1 MEAYLLQR
9 ADLITSARPS
19 QEAAWA
25 LSALTDEAVRDLSRA
40 ASSLRPASKTA
51 LVALGGWGTGA
62 LVPSSDLDLL
72 VLSEASAADLKPY
85 VEAVLYPLW
94 DAGLK
99 VGHQVRTPKEQAR
112 AMRTDLATCTA
123 ALTARPLAGDADWAE
138 SVLADLAADAHKRS
152 RRLLKLLAERPRPG
166 SPYLLEPDLK
176 ETAGGRR
183 DYDEL
188 VWTAAIVTGSIQRD
202 PSVLH
207 ALGLL
212 SAPELAEVLEAAA
225 VIASARF
232 ALSREGFGNRMGPE
246 AAEFLGGEKAKRV
259 QRALAT
265 TALALTRV
273 RRRVGGGGARPG
285 GGPLAREG
293 GADAGARLFALLDG
307 GEASL
312 PRLEEAAESGA
323 LDPLIPGFRALMAT
337 RRPGLAHEYTVG
349 AHSLRTAVFLG
360 GLPRSGALA
369 ESRAAVGDLR
379 ALQVAA
385 LTHDLGKAEPGPG
398 HAERGARP
406 AYEAARLMG
415 LAESSA
421 LHAAE
426 LVRRHLVLAE
436 EATRIDIDDEDA
448 ILRAAALLG
457 SRDLLAPL
465 HVLTAA
471 DSLATGTPAWGTW
484 KASLIGTLV
493 SRLDAAFSEDVDGA
507 GLATRGEAVRA
518 EALAALPA
526 AEERERAFVL
536 GAPLRYL
543 AGRMPAKV
551 ARDARLVAGLSPAAT
566 SAEVRLAV
574 EPGPAEET
582 WALTVVAHDRPELLA
597 RIAGAISLAGLDVLA
612 VNAYGAAEGIA
623 LDSFI
628 VTSATLDPASTGT
641 FARLERLLQA
651 ALRDRLE
658 LQVRLAERR
667 RHYPP
672 STSGPIRVE
681 LRSAAFDTSVR
692 VTAPDRPGL
701 LHDLARAVSAT
712 GLDIRWATALTVDG
726 SAVDTFHVTG
736 LDGDPVTNPGVL
748 GHLAMRIREIE

>member
-9 ADLITSARPS
+9 ADLIASARPS

-40 ASSLRPASKTA
+40 ASSLRPASRTA

-123 ALTARPLAGDADWAE
+123 ALTARPLASDVDWAE

-152 RRLLKLLAERPRPG
+152 RRFLKLLAERPRPG
-166 SPYLLEPDLK
+166 SPYLLDPDLK

-246 AAEFLGGEKAKRV
+246 AAELLGAEKAKRV

-265 TALALTRV
+265 TGLALTRV
-273 RRRVGGGGARPG
+273 RRRVGGGG
-285 GGPLAREG
+285 GPLTREG
-293 GADAGARLFALLDG
+293 GADAGALTPAQLFALLDN

-323 LDPLIPGFRALMAT
+323 LDLLIPGFRALMAT

-349 AHSLRTAVFLG
+349 AHSLRTAVLLG

-369 ESRAAVGDLR
+369 ESRSAVGDLR

-406 AYEAARLMG
+406 AYEAARRLG

-471 DSLATGTPAWGTW
+471 DSLATGAPAWGTW

-518 EALAALPA
+518 EALAALPT

-551 ARDARLVAGLSPAAT
+551 ARDARLVAGLSPAAA

-641 FARLERLLQA
+641 FARLERLLRA

-681 LRSAAFDTSVR
+681 LRSTAFDTSVR

-712 GLDIRWATALTVDG
+712 ELDIRWATALTVDG
-726 SAVDTFHVTG
+726 SAIDTFHVTG